1 MCNTAMLTILLTVAW
16 AAVHG
21 YMITQWFMFTISL
34 PTCHHGHIKS
44 VTQAIEGNQLYQ
56 ESCEGHM

>member
-1 MCNTAMLTILLTVAW
+1 MRNTAMPTVLLTVAW

-34 PTCHHGHIKS
+34 PTCHHCHIKS
-44 VTQAIEGNQLYQ
+44 VKQALYGNQLYRA
-56 ESCEGHM
+56 SCEGLT